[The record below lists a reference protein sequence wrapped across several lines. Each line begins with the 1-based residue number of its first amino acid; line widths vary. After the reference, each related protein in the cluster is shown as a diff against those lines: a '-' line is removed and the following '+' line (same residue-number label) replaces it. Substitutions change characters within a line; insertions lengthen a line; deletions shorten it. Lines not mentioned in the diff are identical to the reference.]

1 MYIINEWIQ
10 LIDLYD
16 IDKNKSY
23 EKYRANGKRGDLE
36 TFKRLIR
43 RWRKDERVLQARN
56 VGEELG
62 QFIDINANPYQ
73 QYNAKKITLQING
86 EGELTQAW
94 AKLEQRKEELDQYEE
109 FLKNVEKITPKEFE
123 FNKIENGRDYL
134 EIGLFDMHFGVN
146 DLDYYSNVLSKLNDV
161 INQHNRKKIY
171 FLIGQDLF
179 HTDNF
184 KGQTAKGTQLDTY
197 LKEQDW
203 EDALTFYTTLIDEAV
218 KKAEVVEVIYTKGN
232 HDESVSYGFVREL
245 KAYYRYFKNILFD
258 TEIEEYKARK
268 VGNTMLVFT
277 HSDKLKMNPETVLK
291 MINRFKGIYI
301 DCDYI
306 EIHAGHLHHLITKE
320 YAGSILRN
328 QSSGAAT
335 DKWHKDNG
343 FIGAQKMFQIYEY
356 SEVGL
361 DSIFNIRV

>member
-1 MYIINEWIQ
+1 MQILTEWIQ
-10 LIDLYD
+10 IIDLYD
-16 IDKNKSY
+16 IDQKKAY
-23 EKYRANGKRGDLE
+23 EKYLSTGKSGDLAS
-36 TFKRLIR
+36 FKRMIR
-43 RWRKDERVLQARN
+43 RWRNDERILQARN
-56 VGEELG
+56 VGEDLG
-62 QFIDINANPYQ
+62 HFLDINANPYSS
-73 QYNAKKITLQING
+73 YNAKKITLQINSD
-86 EGELTQAW
+86 GELTQAW
-94 AKLEQRKEELDQYEE
+94 TKLEQRKEELDNYEE
-109 FLKNVEKITPKEFE
+109 FIKNVEKITPKKFK
-123 FNKIENGRDYL
+123 FTKIENGRDYL

-146 DLDYYSNVLSKLNDV
+146 DLDYYLNVLNKLNDV

-203 EDALTFYTTLIDEAV
+203 EDALTFYTKLIDSAV

-277 HSDKLKMNPETVLK
+277 HSDKLKMNSETVLK
-291 MINRFKGIYI
+291 MIYRFKGIYV

-328 QSSGAAT
+328 QSSGAST
-335 DKWHKDNG
+335 DKWHQENG
-343 FIGAQKMFQIYEY
+343 FIGTQKMFQIYEY
-356 SEVGL
+356 SKNGL
-361 DSIFNIRV
+361 DAIFNIRV